1 MSLIQPQQ
9 NFYILALLL
18 FAVALGIYGEH
29 KGWFKLISGALVTI
43 IVGVV
48 LTSTR
53 ILPNGSNP
61 ELNVPVYNF
70 AFTYLVLFSIPLLLF
85 NADFRKII
93 KSSGKL
99 MIIFLIGSLSV
110 TLGSV
115 IAYNIIDLGPETY
128 KLAAAYTATYT
139 GGSVNFI
146 AVADSFDFIESD
158 LFAASIVVDN
168 VVTILF
174 IVLLFYLPRIYGKV
188 EEKEKVAVTS
198 SMSEKITPKDLLLKL
213 SISLLIAGVTVALG
227 IYLADVFEKI
237 LNTSIKLDALMITII
252 ILLIANLAPRLLIP
266 FEKIAFQIGMYMLYF
281 FLAVIG
287 ATCDLYSLIT
297 ASPKVIFF
305 AVTIM
310 TFHILVLLLVGRLFR
325 YDIREISIASAANIG
340 GASIAAPMS
349 ATFNMRK
356 NITSAILIG
365 IMGNAIGTFLGIF
378 VGILF
383 R

>member
-1 MSLIQPQQ
+1 MLLIQPQQ
-9 NFYILALLL
+9 SFYILALLL
-18 FAVALGIYGEH
+18 FAVAFGIYGEH

-43 IVGVV
+43 IVGVI
-48 LTSTR
+48 LTSAR
-53 ILPNGSNP
+53 ILPNGSDP
-61 ELNVPVYNF
+61 GLDVPVYNF
-70 AFTYLVLFSIPLLLF
+70 AFKYLVLFSIPLLLF
-85 NADFRKII
+85 NADFRKIL

-110 TLGSV
+110 TVGSV
-115 IAYNIIDLGPETY
+115 IAYYLIDLGPETY
-128 KLAAAYTATYT
+128 KLSAAYTATYT

-174 IVLLFYLPRIYGKV
+174 IVLLFYLPKLYGKI
-188 EEKEKVAVTS
+188 EEKEKVATATTT
-198 SMSEKITPKDLLLKL
+198 SEKMTPHDILLKM
-213 SISLLIAGVTVALG
+213 SIALLIAGVTVAFG
-227 IYLADVFEKI
+227 IYVADFVEKI

-252 ILLIANLAPRLLIP
+252 ILLIANFAPRLLMP

-310 TFHILVLLLVGRLFR
+310 SFHLLILLLAGRIFK

-365 IMGNAIGTFLGIF
+365 IMGNAIGTFLGLF

>member
-1 MSLIQPQQ
+1 MSLIHPQE

-18 FAVALGIYGEH
+18 FAVAFGIYGEH

-48 LTSTR
+48 LTSAR
-53 ILPNGSNP
+53 ILPNGSDP

-110 TLGSV
+110 TLGSI
-115 IAYNIIDLGPETY
+115 IAYYLIDLGPETY
-128 KLAAAYTATYT
+128 KLSAAYTATYT

-188 EEKEKVAVTS
+188 EEKEKVVATS
-198 SMSEKITPKDLLLKL
+198 STGEKITPQELLLKL

-227 IYLADVFEKI
+227 IYLADFFEKI

-252 ILLIANLAPRLLIP
+252 ILILANLTPRLLIP
-266 FEKIAFQIGMYMLYF
+266 YEKVAFQIGMYMLYF

-310 TFHILVLLLVGRLFR
+310 SFHILVLLLVGRLFK